1 MARPPLQ
8 HLFEILLILQPAF
21 ALGNTQLTPDD
32 ESQDSDASSS
42 VSEIFSDSESDSD
55 SNSDLEL
62 NSEDSDN
69 EDDSPEDFS
78 NDDGQLPPEYYL
90 EQAESLDI
98 SQLRQNRYSDGTQ
111 EKLDET

>member
-1 MARPPLQ
+1 MVTRSQ
-8 HLFEILLILQPAF
+8 
-21 ALGNTQLTPDD
+21 QLTPDD

-42 VSEIFSDSESDSD
+42 VSEIFSDCESDSD

-62 NSEDSDN
+62 DSEDSDD

-111 EKLDET
+111 EKLDETRKYWNRLVPILTLNIFQ